1 MIENKQRQPPP
12 FLFQLNSEQ
21 TDMCT
26 LPIKTART
34 SIFSSHSL
42 DEVAF
47 LIFCPPP
54 VLLSPSCQYRPK
66 ASDIVRAKS
75 GLCILHSALLLPKPH
90 RGLWLYIV
98 YNARYSLPGHCA
110 IRPKSQT
117 RRPELPPQQI
127 RTLKKCPFVLLHH
140 FFFTTITHSF
150 LSSVNLTLLLFLQ
163 CNNFFIFC
171 LVSLQ
176 QGANVKEK
184 GILNYFLRSWSA
196 DVLSCSAGLLLVSF
210 RFDSKLDSVGKK
222 PGCYSQPNAGIK
234 ENVW

>member
-47 LIFCPPP
+47 LIFFPPP

-66 ASDIVRAKS
+66 ASDIVRTKS

-90 RGLWLYIV
+90 RGLWLYIE
-98 YNARYSLPGHCA
+98 YNTRYSLPGHCA
-110 IRPKSQT
+110 IRPYPAKKSGKKAKAPPSTDPDPQKVSIC
-117 RRPELPPQQI
+117 PSLP
-127 RTLKKCPFVLLHH
+127 FLLHNH
-140 FFFTTITHSF
+140 HP
-150 LSSVNLTLLLFLQ
+150 
-163 CNNFFIFC
+163 
-171 LVSLQ
+171 
-176 QGANVKEK
+176 
-184 GILNYFLRSWSA
+184 
-196 DVLSCSAGLLLVSF
+196 LLLVF
-210 RFDSKLDSVGKK
+210 
-222 PGCYSQPNAGIK
+222 SQPDLTTFSSVQQLLYLLLGLPTTGCKCKRKRNSELFSSFVIRRCSLVLGWASSCFLQ
-234 ENVW
+234 VRF

>member
-1 MIENKQRQPPP
+1 MHICSKQSKEKQTNKQTRMIENKQRQPPP

-26 LPIKTART
+26 FPIKTART

-98 YNARYSLPGHCA
+98 YNTRYSLPEHCA
-110 IRPKSQT
+110 IRPYPAKKSDKKA
-117 RRPELPPQQI
+117 RAPPSTDPDPQKVSI
-127 RTLKKCPFVLLHH
+127 CPFFTISSSQPSPTPSCLQSTWPDY
-140 FFFTTITHSF
+140 FFFSATTS
-150 LSSVNLTLLLFLQ
+150 LSS
-163 CNNFFIFC
+163 
-171 LVSLQ
+171 
-176 QGANVKEK
+176 A
-184 GILNYFLRSWSA
+184 WSPYNR
-196 DVLSCSAGLLLVSF
+196 V
-210 RFDSKLDSVGKK
+210 
-222 PGCYSQPNAGIK
+222 QM
-234 ENVW
+234 